1 MADAQAAEAKA
12 ADNEDYDEAE
22 KLNLKIQSI
31 KALLSSKRAIIK
43 KLEEDTS
50 SLESRKGDKQ
60 IELGQI
66 INRSQKK
73 LEELKANQQKE
84 MEQYEETEQLAVDE
98 KKKRLHYER
107 IRIQEDRAEIAQQK
121 EECDKIEQEID
132 SKVYED
138 TKDQ

>member
-1 MADAQAAEAKA
+1 
-12 ADNEDYDEAE
+12 
-22 KLNLKIQSI
+22 
-31 KALLSSKRAIIK
+31 
-43 KLEEDTS
+43 
-50 SLESRKGDKQ
+50 
-60 IELGQI
+60 
-66 INRSQKK
+66 
-73 LEELKANQQKE
+73 

>member
-1 MADAQAAEAKA
+1 MADAQTAEAKA

-31 KALLSSKRAIIK
+31 KALLASKRAIIK

-73 LEELKANQQKE
+73 LEELKTNQQTE
-84 MEQYEETEQLAVDE
+84 MEQYEETE
-98 KKKRLHYER
+98 
-107 IRIQEDRAEIAQQK
+107 
-121 EECDKIEQEID
+121 
-132 SKVYED
+132 
-138 TKDQ
+138 